1 MWKLLVILAVIKYNM
16 LVFRKCQVLDKMW
29 ILKHFNQTLYLTGTM
44 IRVLGPPRLLGP
56 WSVLG
61 PSRVLGPHRLLGPPR
76 ILGPDRVLGT
86 RRVLGPGSRFS
97 GTPLIC
103 KEISPTG
110 FVNLLFANLMLF
122 KILLFRLYFGKFANN
137 LLNYTQKERNLQ
149 NFKPVFPVILR
160 IFDHECHGE
169 TSLKVA
175 SLKFVH
181 VFMKYRKLKSLH

>member
-29 ILKHFNQTLYLTGTM
+29 ILKHFNQTLYLTGTI

-56 WSVLG
+56 
-61 PSRVLGPHRLLGPPR
+61 PR
-76 ILGPDRVLGT
+76 ILGRDRVLGT
-86 RRVLGPGSRFS
+86 RRVLGPGSSQGPGSRFS

-110 FVNLLFANLMLF
+110 FVNLLFANLMLV

-149 NFKPVFPVILR
+149 NFKPLFPVILR
-160 IFDHECHGE
+160 IFDHECHVE

-175 SLKFVH
+175 CLKFVH
-181 VFMKYRKLKSLH
+181 VFLKYRKLKSLH

>member
-1 MWKLLVILAVIKYNM
+1 M

-29 ILKHFNQTLYLTGTM
+29 ILKHFNQTLYLTGTI
-44 IRVLGPPRLLGP
+44 IRVLGPP
-56 WSVLG
+56 
-61 PSRVLGPHRLLGPPR
+61 RLLGPPR

-86 RRVLGPGSRFS
+86 RRVLGPGSSQGPGSRFS

-110 FVNLLFANLMLF
+110 FVNLLFANLMLV

-149 NFKPVFPVILR
+149 NFKPLFPVILR
-160 IFDHECHGE
+160 IFDHECHVE

-175 SLKFVH
+175 CLKFVH
-181 VFMKYRKLKSLH
+181 VFMRYRKLKSLH